1 MQYHAQTIQNVRTA
15 CAEMGGVPCAIMLDT
30 KGPEI
35 RSGKL
40 VDGKEIKVEQGKTLT
55 LKYFPDDPQ
64 GVTNKGC
71 PEWIAQVPDADAR
84 RYRSQ
89 FSMLVC
95 LKQPARSTFVCAEW
109 CAVPT

>member
-15 CAEMGGVPCAIMLDT
+15 CAELGGVPCAIMLDT

-40 VDGKEIKVEQGKTLT
+40 VDGQEIKVEQGKTLT

-71 PEWIAQVPDADAR
+71 PEWIAQVPTCR
-84 RYRSQ
+84 RRSSK
-89 FSMLVC
+89 FS
-95 LKQPARSTFVCAEW
+95 CAS
-109 CAVPT
+109 CH